1 MTSPKIPKPLYEVAS
16 DCSSPVVDPWS
27 IPTFIVVKIPK
38 LPLSICREML
48 VMEFGGSRDAWF
60 IATESEGTFLIHV
73 YVDFNGILAR
83 AL

>member
-1 MTSPKIPKPLYEVAS
+1 MTSPNIPIPFYEVDS
-16 DCSSPVVDPWS
+16 DLSSPVTDPWHIPSS
-27 IPTFIVVKIPK
+27 IIVKTPK

-48 VMEFGGSRDAWF
+48 VMEFSGSRDAWF

-73 YVDFNGILAR
+73 YVDFNGVLAR